1 MSHSSKTSLTTCHSA
16 MRLVLP
22 GDTGEQP
29 AGTVVNRAGFP
40 ENRPERRRCWEMP
53 IFKRFSGCQN
63 PWRDSYC
70 RPARKGGSVKGPIA
84 QSVEQWIENS
94 RVGGSN
100 PSRATFF
107 PTRRGKRISRPGRSS
122 PQGKALDCLCFH
134 ASGDL
139 SVAPPVRQA
148 SGIGSF

>member
-1 MSHSSKTSLTTCHSA
+1 

-107 PTRRGKRISRPGRSS
+107 PHAAGSESPVPANLRRKGKE
-122 PQGKALDCLCFH
+122 LDYLCFH

-139 SVAPPVRQA
+139 SV
-148 SGIGSF
+148 